1 MGLRLLKQWG
11 FYVDLLSLL
20 IPLTS
25 IITNSWTYQ
34 LARLLRLRLLY
45 DFHKHFCKSLKVRRR
60 TSVPQPLDMRLIDVT
75 KSLFYY
81 FYTLFNVPCILGHQM
96 YIVDRI
102 LIGIQFNEDSNILLF
117 ITVRYSDRI
126 QTSSTSYICS
136 IFWTLI
142 FVDLVLGTVFHLML
156 MDVQKW

>member
-1 MGLRLLKQWG
+1 
-11 FYVDLLSLL
+11 
-20 IPLTS
+20 
-25 IITNSWTYQ
+25 
-34 LARLLRLRLLY
+34 
-45 DFHKHFCKSLKVRRR
+45 
-60 TSVPQPLDMRLIDVT
+60 
-75 KSLFYY
+75 
-81 FYTLFNVPCILGHQM
+81 M

-102 LIGIQFNEDSNILLF
+102 LIGIQFNEDANILLF